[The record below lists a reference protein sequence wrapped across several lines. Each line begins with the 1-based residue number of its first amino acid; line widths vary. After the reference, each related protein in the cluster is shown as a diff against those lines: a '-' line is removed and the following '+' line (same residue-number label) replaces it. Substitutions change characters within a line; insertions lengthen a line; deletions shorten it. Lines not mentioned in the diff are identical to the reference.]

1 MDTIGSS
8 FTAEELEFCI
18 SALQLQIEDIERDL
32 NENKYS
38 KDERIE
44 LTTYIKKLDEI
55 QDQFLL
61 ENNAFKSAD
70 LLQVSDLV
78 EKERD
83 YLNTILDQDDI
94 VGEMRKEAQRHLRT
108 ADPLLPQLKKYFQS
122 FDITV

>member
-8 FTAEELEFCI
+8 FTTEELEFCI

-108 ADPLLPQLKKYFQS
+108 ANSLLRKLKKYFQS

>member
-8 FTAEELEFCI
+8 FTAEELELCI

-108 ADPLLPQLKKYFQS
+108 ANSLLRKLKKYFQS